1 MKVQQLTNMK
11 LTIKKI
17 VYQKYETCI
26 NKVDAVLFIYIGET
40 TATVNNMPQHNALC
54 VSTKYLYHKSA
65 IYQQECKTNMS

>member
-1 MKVQQLTNMK
+1 MKHGVK
-11 LTIKKI
+11 RVIS
-17 VYQKYETCI
+17 VASI

-40 TATVNNMPQHNALC
+40 IATVNNMPQHNALC